1 MHAKKTTASKRK
13 HTGKSEL
20 KRKRTG
26 KRDLG
31 KSTAKRDLIVT
42 ETRRITTKPTI
53 EIRKPATLAQA
64 LTEPEVAVVK
74 PETRARVVRRTTRR
88 AA

>member
-1 MHAKKTTASKRK
+1 LSQARNTGTKGRELEMKRAKKTNRSA
-13 HTGKSEL
+13 
-20 KRKRTG
+20 RKRTG
-26 KRDLG
+26 KRE
-31 KSTAKRDLIVT
+31 LIVT
-42 ETRRITTKPTI
+42 ETRRITTEPKV

-74 PETRARVVRRTTRR
+74 PETKARVVRRTVRR